1 MPNETYSPKIAKFS
15 AFTLSAALALAL
27 AGPTIAQPPES
38 LVREGRMIPPARLA
52 CPRDQLTSY
61 TGEAIEFTRE
71 PGVTAI
77 IIHTDWDT
85 TETVLI
91 KHPGTNNPSARF
103 LVGGR
108 PFSHDDWALIESAH
122 GELREGLRA
131 TAWVCGD
138 GVTPVVVDWQ
148 LPPD

>member
-1 MPNETYSPKIAKFS
+1 MNPANHNLHTTPLCS
-15 AFTLSAALALAL
+15 AILAAALLACSAPALAQ
-27 AGPTIAQPPES
+27 TPES
-38 LVREGRMIPPARLA
+38 LVREGRMIPPARLT

-61 TGEAIEFTRE
+61 TGQAIGFTRE

-77 IIHTDWDT
+77 TLHTDWDT

-91 KHPGTNNPSARF
+91 RHPGTDDPSARF
-103 LVGGR
+103 LIGGR
-108 PFSHDDWALIESAH
+108 PFSQDDWALIEAAH
-122 GELREGLRA
+122 GKLRDGLRA

-138 GVTPVVVDWQ
+138 GVTPVLVDWQ